1 MLSLNQKLLAVTMSY
16 PFSRSHKSFVFVN
29 GNIEYLESY
38 EKNKLNTFLSEFK
51 ASSIENRTPVLAYG
65 ANASPER
72 LKLKFS
78 QLSPAVF
85 PVIRAKLI
93 DFDVV
98 FASHYSSYGAIPATL
113 ICAPYTTVDLFVTFL
128 EEKQLELMHQSELSG
143 NRYVFGQL
151 DQIKVQLD
159 GNEMLNSI
167 YSYWTGYGH
176 YSNKGQAIALSK
188 VPAAGRQLKS
198 WTQMDMQNQARDH
211 LHPGKSLSKFILE
224 HLKNE
229 TLRCR
234 HSDKLCSFAKPFN
247 YTDYR
252 ILKC

>member
-1 MLSLNQKLLAVTMSY
+1 MISLDQKLLAVAMSY
-16 PFSRSHKSFVFVN
+16 PFSRSHESFVFVN
-29 GNIEYLESY
+29 GTIEYLESY
-38 EKNKLNTFLSEFK
+38 EKDKLNTFLSDVE
-51 ASSIENRTPVLAYG
+51 APSIENRMPVLAYG

-93 DFDVV
+93 DFDIV

-113 ICAPYTTVDLFVTFL
+113 MFAPHTTVDLFVTFL
-128 EEKQLELMHQSELSG
+128 EEKQLGLMHQSELSG
-143 NRYVFGQL
+143 RKYVFGQL
-151 DQIKVQLD
+151 NNIKVQLD

-176 YSNKGQAIALSK
+176 YSDKDQAIALSK

-198 WTQMDMQNQARDH
+198 WTQMDMQKQARDH
-211 LHPGKSLSKFILE
+211 LDPGKSLSNFILE
-224 HLKNE
+224 HLKSE
-229 TLRCR
+229 TLRGR
-234 HSDKLCSFAKPFN
+234 HSDKLSLFAKPFN
-247 YTDYR
+247 YKAHR
-252 ILKC
+252 IIER